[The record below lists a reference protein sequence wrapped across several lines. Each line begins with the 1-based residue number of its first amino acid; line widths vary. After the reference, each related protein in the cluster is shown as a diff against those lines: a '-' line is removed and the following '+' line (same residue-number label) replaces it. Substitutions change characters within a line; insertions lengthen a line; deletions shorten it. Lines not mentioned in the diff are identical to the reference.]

1 MPSNARA
8 GSLKDPEVAELFF
21 KDDPEKLFVDLREI
35 GHGSF
40 GAVYFA
46 RDIRNNEVVA
56 IKKMSYSGKQSNEKW
71 QDIIKEVKFL
81 QKLRHPNT
89 IEYKGCY
96 LREHTAWLV
105 MEYCLGSASDLLEV
119 HKKPLQEVEIAAITH
134 GALQGLAYLH
144 SHNMIHRDVKA
155 GNILLTEPGQV
166 KLGDFGSASIIAP
179 ANSFVGTPYWMAPE
193 VILAMDEGQY
203 DGKVDVWSLGITCI
217 ELAERKPPLFNMN
230 AMSAL
235 YHIAQNDSPLLQ
247 SSHWSEYFR
256 NFVDSCLQK
265 IPQDRPTSDVL
276 LKHRFLLRER
286 PQTVIMDLI
295 QRTKDA
301 VRELDNLQY
310 RKMKK
315 ILFQEAQNGPNAE
328 APEEE
333 EEVEQFLHRTGTINS
348 MESSHSVPSMSISA
362 SSQSS
367 SVNSL
372 ADASDDDDGAEIAM
386 MQEGEHTVT
395 SNSSVIHRL
404 PGHDNLY
411 DDPYQPEMEPQS
423 SSSAARRRAYCRNR
437 DHFATIRT
445 ASLVGEN
452 GTDRN
457 MISSYSLLH
466 QLQIKFDDKYVTRQ
480 IQEHEQ
486 DSALRDQMSG
496 YKRMRRQHQ
505 KQLLALENKLRAE
518 LDEHQL
524 RLDKELEAHR
534 NNFSAEAEKLA
545 KKHQA
550 IFEKEAK
557 AALAEEKKFQ
567 QHILGQQKKELGN
580 LLESQKRQYKLRKEQ
595 LKEELQENQS
605 TPKREKQ
612 EWLLRQ
618 KENMQHYQAEEEAN
632 LLRRQRQYFELQ
644 CRQYKRKMLL
654 ARHNL
659 DQDLLREELNKKQTQ
674 KDLECAMLL
683 RQHESTQELEFRHLH
698 TVQRTRTELTRL
710 QHQTELSNQ
719 LEYNKRREQELRQK
733 HAMEVRQQP
742 KSLKVG
748 ATYTPPC
755 CQWCPEGQDAGFLDP
770 GQGHPRVV
778 EMDKYEVG
786 GLECTQDH
794 MGGPGRCMAEVQKC
808 LVDADAGCAHDPER
822 SDMAVLESSS
832 LCHDE
837 LEHCEH
843 ITGALEQIQ
852 GDVDIADSGIKC
864 PDLLGRCIHA
874 KGILK
879 SELDCRGHMVLEQYS
894 QEEEE
899 DIELKL
905 PVGAHVQDWSQKRA
919 LDLGEQSLEASVSEL
934 RSSGD
939 VEPFWQR
946 LIDVIPDGQE
956 ATTLEQR
963 QQCLGLEGKDSE
975 VCRGGQILDF
985 GGLCLKQQELCVE
998 GADLSQKFLEGVD
1011 HYREGS
1017 SVLLPVR
1024 GRPGVPEPDGQ
1035 EADELE
1041 PFKCE
1046 DSLYTHSL
1054 PAIVEE
1060 GVLRGP
1066 GDGCPAPEDPYTQL
1080 EGSKN
1085 RPLPA
1090 PVAAILPH
1098 VLCVSLA
1105 LLVSAYPC
1113 TLTLLLLLAVLW
1125 AQGGGFQD
1133 ILLALEGVL
1142 VGLGVTYTLL
1152 HSIFLLSGA
1161 SFLLLAKMA
1170 GAVGVVALSASR
1182 GRLYVPVIL
1191 LASYLLA
1198 SPWLFLPL
1206 YLFGA
1211 MARQSLRGFPR
1222 RARRFWLLILLR
1234 LPRPAFRI
1242 LQRLGMVSERGLF
1255 RLFPKT
1261 NKGGFRSRIPVLSR
1275 QRQPP
1280 LPWHRKAV
1288 ALLAKPV
1295 CCLNKF
1301 LTEVIC
1307 AQLPLSAL
1315 RCLKGLHVL
1324 REERPSR
1331 IPRLMARA
1339 ARPRGHSVGSI
1350 RRFSRRSRGQTTQ
1363 PSKELQI
1370 KKQFQDTCKIQT
1382 RQYKALRNHLLE
1394 TTPKSEHKGI
1404 LKRLKDEQTRKL
1416 AILAEQYDH
1425 SINEMLSTQALRLDE
1440 TQEAEYQVLRM
1451 QLQQE
1456 LELLNA
1462 YQSKI
1467 KIHTEAQHEREIKEL
1482 EQRVSIRRALLEQR
1496 IEEEML
1502 ALQNERS
1509 DRIRSLLERQAREI
1523 EAFDSESM
1531 RLGFSN
1537 MALTGIPAEAF
1548 NQGYTAPPQPWP
1560 SRPVPRSGSHWSHGV
1575 QNTAGAPHAWR
1586 QPPMLAPPPSAW
1598 LHPPSSSPSS
1608 SSSSSSS
1615 APGGRSNVVMLRN
1628 SPQPLRRTASGGQS
1642 DQGISRSA
1650 SVTSHILNGS
1660 HFSYS

>member
-46 RDIRNNEVVA
+46 RDMRNNEVVA

-144 SHNMIHRDVKA
+144 CHNMIHRDVKA

-235 YHIAQNDSPLLQ
+235 YHIAQNESPVLQ

-276 LKHRFLLRER
+276 LKQHRFLLRER

-328 APEEE
+328 APDEE
-333 EEVEQFLHRTGTINS
+333 EEVEQFMHRTGTINS

-372 ADASDDDDGAEIAM
+372 ADASDEDEGAEIAM

-395 SNSSVIHRL
+395 SNSSVIHCL

-411 DDPYQPEMEPQS
+411 DDPYQPEMEPQ

-445 ASLVGEN
+445 ASLV
-452 GTDRN
+452 
-457 MISSYSLLH
+457 
-466 QLQIKFDDKYVTRQ
+466 TRQ

-486 DSALRDQMSG
+486 DSALREQMSG

-505 KQLLALENKLRAE
+505 KQLMALENKLKAE

-534 NNFSAEAEKLA
+534 SSFSAEAEKLA

-567 QHILGQQKKELGN
+567 QHILGQQKKELSN
-580 LLESQKRQYKLRKEQ
+580 LLECQKRQYKLRKEQ

-632 LLRRQRQYFELQ
+632 LLRRQRQYLELQ

-659 DQDLLREELNKKQTQ
+659 DQDLLREDLNKKQTQ

-742 KSLKVG
+742 KSLK
-748 ATYTPPC
+748 
-755 CQWCPEGQDAGFLDP
+755 
-770 GQGHPRVV
+770 
-778 EMDKYEVG
+778 
-786 GLECTQDH
+786 
-794 MGGPGRCMAEVQKC
+794 
-808 LVDADAGCAHDPER
+808 
-822 SDMAVLESSS
+822 
-832 LCHDE
+832 
-837 LEHCEH
+837 
-843 ITGALEQIQ
+843 
-852 GDVDIADSGIKC
+852 
-864 PDLLGRCIHA
+864 
-874 KGILK
+874 
-879 SELDCRGHMVLEQYS
+879 
-894 QEEEE
+894 
-899 DIELKL
+899 
-905 PVGAHVQDWSQKRA
+905 
-919 LDLGEQSLEASVSEL
+919 
-934 RSSGD
+934 
-939 VEPFWQR
+939 
-946 LIDVIPDGQE
+946 
-956 ATTLEQR
+956 
-963 QQCLGLEGKDSE
+963 
-975 VCRGGQILDF
+975 
-985 GGLCLKQQELCVE
+985 
-998 GADLSQKFLEGVD
+998 
-1011 HYREGS
+1011 
-1017 SVLLPVR
+1017 
-1024 GRPGVPEPDGQ
+1024 
-1035 EADELE
+1035 
-1041 PFKCE
+1041 
-1046 DSLYTHSL
+1046 
-1054 PAIVEE
+1054 
-1060 GVLRGP
+1060 
-1066 GDGCPAPEDPYTQL
+1066 
-1080 EGSKN
+1080 
-1085 RPLPA
+1085 
-1090 PVAAILPH
+1090 
-1098 VLCVSLA
+1098 
-1105 LLVSAYPC
+1105 
-1113 TLTLLLLLAVLW
+1113 
-1125 AQGGGFQD
+1125 
-1133 ILLALEGVL
+1133 
-1142 VGLGVTYTLL
+1142 
-1152 HSIFLLSGA
+1152 
-1161 SFLLLAKMA
+1161 
-1170 GAVGVVALSASR
+1170 
-1182 GRLYVPVIL
+1182 
-1191 LASYLLA
+1191 
-1198 SPWLFLPL
+1198 
-1206 YLFGA
+1206 
-1211 MARQSLRGFPR
+1211 
-1222 RARRFWLLILLR
+1222 
-1234 LPRPAFRI
+1234 
-1242 LQRLGMVSERGLF
+1242 
-1255 RLFPKT
+1255 
-1261 NKGGFRSRIPVLSR
+1261 
-1275 QRQPP
+1275 
-1280 LPWHRKAV
+1280 
-1288 ALLAKPV
+1288 
-1295 CCLNKF
+1295 
-1301 LTEVIC
+1301 
-1307 AQLPLSAL
+1307 
-1315 RCLKGLHVL
+1315 
-1324 REERPSR
+1324 
-1331 IPRLMARA
+1331 
-1339 ARPRGHSVGSI
+1339 
-1350 RRFSRRSRGQTTQ
+1350 
-1363 PSKELQI
+1363 SKELQI

-1394 TTPKSEHKGI
+1394 TTAKSEHKGI

-1509 DRIRSLLERQAREI
+1509 ERIRSLLERQAREI

-1548 NQGYTAPPQPWP
+1548 NQGYAAPPQPWP

-1586 QPPMLAPPPSAW
+1586 QPPLLAPPPSAW
-1598 LHPPSSSPSS
+1598 LHPPSSTSSPA
-1608 SSSSSSS
+1608 S
-1615 APGGRSNVVMLRN
+1615 APGGRANVVMLRN
-1628 SPQPLRRTASGGQS
+1628 SPQPLRRTASGGQAEP
-1642 DQGISRSA
+1642 GISRSA

-1660 HFSYS
+1660 HFSYT